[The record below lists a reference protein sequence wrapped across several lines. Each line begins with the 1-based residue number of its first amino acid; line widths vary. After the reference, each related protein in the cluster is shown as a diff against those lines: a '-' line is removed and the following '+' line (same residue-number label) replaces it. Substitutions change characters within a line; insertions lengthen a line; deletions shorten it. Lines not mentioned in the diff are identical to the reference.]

1 MLHARITGWG
11 KYLPQR
17 VLTNSD
23 LEKMVDTSDEW
34 IVSRTGISERRIAG
48 DDESTS
54 TMAVTAGRGALEV
67 AGLLPS
73 ELDMVILA
81 TNSPD
86 GFMPA
91 SAAFVQHALGAADA
105 AAFDVMAGCSGS
117 LYALITAY
125 QFIAS
130 KAYRNVLVIGSEAQS
145 RIIDWSDR
153 STCVLFGDGA
163 GAVLV
168 QAKDGATDMLSF
180 VLGNDGSG
188 TASLY
193 VPGPCGKPAAGSQNG
208 HYYLKMEGREVF
220 KFAVRALAKYTRQ
233 VVDEAGITLSDVDL
247 LIPHQS
253 NIRINEAA
261 TKLMGIPREK
271 VFTNLDRYGNM
282 SAASPM
288 VALCEA
294 VEQGRIKKG
303 NHVALVAFGA
313 GLSWAAM
320 VLRWQSG
327 N

>member
-1 MLHARITGWG
+1 MVHAGITGWG

-17 VLTNSD
+17 VLTNID
-23 LEKMVDTSDEW
+23 LAKMVDTSDEW
-34 IVSRTGISERRIAG
+34 IVSRTGISERRIVS

-54 TMAVTAGRGALEV
+54 TMAAIAGRGALEV
-67 AGLLPS
+67 AGLAPAD
-73 ELDMVILA
+73 LDMVILA

-91 SAAFVQHALGAADA
+91 SAAFVQHALGASNA
-105 AAFDVMAGCSGS
+105 AAFDVAAGCSGS

-125 QFIAS
+125 QYINA
-130 KAYRNVLVIGSEAQS
+130 KAYRNILVIGSEAQS

-163 GAVLV
+163 GAAVV
-168 QAKDGATDMLSF
+168 QASGRNSDMVSF
-180 VLGNDGSG
+180 VMGNDGSG
-188 TASLY
+188 TDRLF
-193 VPGPCGKPAAGSQNG
+193 VPGPCGKPDVGRQNG
-208 HYYLKMEGREVF
+208 HYYLQMEGREVF
-220 KFAVRALAKYTRQ
+220 KFAVRTLASCTRQ
-233 VVDEAGITLSDVDL
+233 VLDKAGLDIADIDL
-247 LIPHQS
+247 LIPHQA
-253 NIRINEAA
+253 NTRINEAA
-261 TKLMGIPREK
+261 IKSLGIPREK
-271 VFTNLDRYGNM
+271 VFTNLEHYGNM

-303 NHVALVAFGA
+303 DYVALVAFGA

-320 VLRWQSG
+320 LLRWQSG

>member
-11 KYLPQR
+11 KYLPRR
-17 VLTNSD
+17 VLTNVD
-23 LEKMVDTSDEW
+23 LEKMIDTSDEW
-34 IVSRTGISERRIAG
+34 IVSRTGISERRIVS

-54 TMAVTAGRGALEV
+54 TMAAVAGSEALKV
-67 AGLLPS
+67 AGLEPAD
-73 ELDMVILA
+73 LDMVILA

-91 SAAFVQHALGAADA
+91 SAAFVQNTLGAPNA
-105 AAFDVMAGCSGS
+105 AAFDVAAGCSGS

-125 QFIAS
+125 QFINTE
-130 KAYRNVLVIGSEAQS
+130 AYRNVLVIGSEAQS

-168 QAKDGATDMLSF
+168 QAGGSSSDMMSF
-180 VLGNDGSG
+180 VMGNDGSG
-188 TASLY
+188 TDRLF
-193 VPGPCGKPAAGSQNG
+193 VPGPCGRQDVGRLNG
-208 HYYLKMEGREVF
+208 HYYLQMEGREVF
-220 KFAVRALAKYTRQ
+220 KFAVRTLASCTRQ
-233 VVDEAGITLSDVDL
+233 VLDKAGLDIADIDL
-247 LIPHQS
+247 LIPHQA
-253 NIRINEAA
+253 NTRINEAA
-261 TKLMGIPREK
+261 IKALGIPREK
-271 VFTNLDRYGNM
+271 VFSNLEYYGNM

-303 NHVALVAFGA
+303 DHVALVAFGA

-320 VLRWQSG
+320 LLRWQSG

>member
-1 MLHARITGWG
+1 MVHAGITGWG

-17 VLTNSD
+17 VLTNID
-23 LEKMVDTSDEW
+23 LAKMVDTSDEW
-34 IVSRTGISERRIAG
+34 IVSRTGISERRIVS

-54 TMAVTAGRGALEV
+54 TMAAMAGRGALEV
-67 AGLLPS
+67 AGLSPAD
-73 ELDMVILA
+73 LDMVILA

-91 SAAFVQHALGAADA
+91 SAAFVQHALGAINA
-105 AAFDVMAGCSGS
+105 AAFDVAAGCSGS

-125 QFIAS
+125 QYINA
-130 KAYRNVLVIGSEAQS
+130 KAYRNILVIGSEAQS

-163 GAVLV
+163 GAAVV
-168 QAKDGATDMLSF
+168 QAGGRNSDMVSF
-180 VLGNDGSG
+180 VMGNDGSG
-188 TASLY
+188 TDRLF
-193 VPGPCGKPAAGSQNG
+193 VPGPCGKPGVGRQNG
-208 HYYLKMEGREVF
+208 HYYLQMEGREVF
-220 KFAVRALAKYTRQ
+220 KFAVRTLASCTRQ
-233 VVDEAGITLSDVDL
+233 VLDKAGLDIADIDL
-247 LIPHQS
+247 LIPHQA
-253 NIRINEAA
+253 NTRINEAA
-261 TKLMGIPREK
+261 IKSLGIPREK
-271 VFTNLDRYGNM
+271 VFTNLEHYGNM

-303 NHVALVAFGA
+303 DYVALVAFGA

-320 VLRWQSG
+320 LLRWQSG